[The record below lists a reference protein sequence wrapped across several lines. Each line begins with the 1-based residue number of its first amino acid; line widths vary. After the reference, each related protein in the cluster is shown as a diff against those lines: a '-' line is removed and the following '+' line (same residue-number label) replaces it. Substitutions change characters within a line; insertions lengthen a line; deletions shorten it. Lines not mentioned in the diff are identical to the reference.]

1 MTKDLNLQ
9 IQETD
14 QIPNKINPPQK
25 SIPRYI
31 IVKLL
36 KTKDKIL
43 KASREKW
50 HLPYNGKTIWMTS
63 DFSLEAL
70 EIRKSGIIFPFL
82 FGTAFLRAK
91 RKELSTQ
98 NSTSS
103 ENREWRGHGHSQM
116 KKNNDNLSTADLPLK
131 SSYRK
136 FPKEKLND

>member
-43 KASREKW
+43 KASREK
-50 HLPYNGKTIWMTS
+50 
-63 DFSLEAL
+63 
-70 EIRKSGIIFPFL
+70 
-82 FGTAFLRAK
+82 
-91 RKELSTQ
+91 
-98 NSTSS
+98 
-103 ENREWRGHGHSQM
+103 
-116 KKNNDNLSTADLPLK
+116 
-131 SSYRK
+131 
-136 FPKEKLND
+136 